1 MINSTKSVAVV
12 LNVQDLSTALARAEE
27 AVIEHAYIT
36 SKYNQSRAARS
47 LGISRGSLRTK
58 LKTYFGDKYL

>member
-1 MINSTKSVAVV
+1 MNSTKSVAIV
-12 LNVQDLSTALARAEE
+12 LDVQDLSTALVKAEE
-27 AVIEHAYIT
+27 AVIENAYIR
-36 SKYNQSRAARS
+36 SKYNQSRAARL